1 MQIELEYVN
10 FKEEDKEKYMEIPHN
25 VTGPAYLWRM
35 NKPEPLNETRLGVCM
50 CFFSFFLS
58 VCVLFVCIFFV
69 CVCYVFVHVYLWRMN
84 TLGPLNVRLLEG
96 THST

>member
-1 MQIELEYVN
+1 VN

-50 CFFSFFLS
+50 FFFGVCMCF
-58 VCVLFVCIFFV
+58 VLCFFV
-69 CVCYVFVHVYLWRMN
+69 CMCN
-84 TLGPLNVRLLEG
+84 LL
-96 THST
+96 